1 MDNNMNQ
8 DIWQQ
13 PDSQFTQTPPKKNYD
28 TAVLVLGIVSA
39 VLALISSCIICC
51 SPIPFVTAI
60 LAIVFAIIT
69 TRNGYD
75 WNAMRIVGLVL
86 GIVAILGLALW
97 FIYLI
102 VFMNSEAGQEYITRY
117 LEMYSEMFGEDFS
130 DFSTYYK

>member
-1 MDNNMNQ
+1 MMSEAENLPHCPDDFQNTGGTLMDNNMNQ

-97 FIYLI
+97 FKIGRAH
-102 VFMNSEAGQEYITRY
+102 V
-117 LEMYSEMFGEDFS
+117 
-130 DFSTYYK
+130 